1 MKILRPGVAP
11 RPRSARGRLSR
22 RIVTILSVLPLSLL
36 VVATAGSGH
45 AEAQATACSASYST
59 QSEWSGGFV
68 GSVTVTNTGA
78 AALTGWTVTFTFGG
92 DQTVT
97 SEWNATLSQ
106 SIEYVTATSMSYNG
120 SVAVGANTSFGFQGT
135 WSSSD
140 AVPASLTC
148 TPSTTVTP
156 AIVTNVTSSV
166 PVMQGFTSSFEVALS
181 AAPASDVTVSVSAT
195 SGDTG
200 LSVGS
205 GSGLTFTPSDWN
217 TPQDVTIAADASSTG
232 SATFTASAT
241 GYTPATATFTEIAS
255 TPAPQLHVSGNELVN
270 TGGNQVILHGVDR
283 SGTEYACVQ
292 GWGIFDGPNDEAS
305 ILAMKS
311 WGNVTAVRV
320 PLNEACWNAESYVN
334 PTYAGANYINAIK
347 TYVDLLNANGI
358 VAILDLHW
366 TDGLYTGN
374 SSGCSSAEAVC
385 QKPMPDA
392 AEAIPF
398 WTSVANTFKGN
409 NAVIFDLFN
418 EPYASRATGSTTTGW
433 ECWLNGGTCPGIGY
447 QVAGMQSMV
456 NAVRSTGATNVLM
469 LGGEE
474 YANDL
479 TDWLQYEPT
488 DPDNNLV
495 ASWHSYNFNTC
506 DTESCWTSE
515 VAPVIAKVP
524 VIAGEIGEND
534 CGGSYIDSLTSW
546 LESENTSFLAWTWD
560 DWANGC
566 ATGPTLITDYAG
578 DPTPYGAAYKAILQ
592 ALP

>member
-1 MKILRPGVAP
+1 MIAALLPFCLFVA
-11 RPRSARGRLSR
+11 
-22 RIVTILSVLPLSLL
+22 
-36 VVATAGSGH
+36 ATADGGH
-45 AEAQATACSASYST
+45 AEAQAAACSASYST
-59 QSEWSGGFV
+59 TSQWSGGFV
-68 GSVTVTNTGA
+68 AGITVTDTGST
-78 AALTGWTVTFTFGG
+78 ALTGWTVTFTFGG

-97 SEWNATLSQ
+97 STWNATVTQ

-120 SVAVGANTSFGFQGT
+120 SVAAGANTSFGFQGT
-135 WSSSD
+135 WSNSD

-156 AIVTNVTSSV
+156 AIVTSSTGM
-166 PVMQGFTSSFEVALS
+166 PIMQGFTDSFNVALS
-181 AAPASDVTVSVSAT
+181 QEPSSDVTVSAAFT
-195 SGDTG
+195 SGDSG
-200 LSVGS
+200 LSVSS
-205 GSGLTFTPSDWN
+205 GASLTFTPADWN
-217 TPQDVTIAADASSTG
+217 TVQSVTIAANTSGTG
-232 SATFTASAT
+232 SATFTLSSTGYISAT
-241 GYTPATATFTEIAS
+241 VTPTEIAS
-255 TPAPQLHVSGNELVN
+255 TPAPQVHVSGNELVN
-270 TGGNQVILHGVDR
+270 ASGSQVILHGVDR

-311 WGNVTAVRV
+311 WTNVTAVRV
-320 PLNEACWNAESYVN
+320 PLNEACWNAESYVD
-334 PTYAGANYINAIK
+334 PTYAGANYIDAIK

-409 NAVIFDLFN
+409 DAVIFDLFN

-479 TDWLQYEPT
+479 SEWLQYEPT

-495 ASWHSYNFNTC
+495 ASWHSYNFNAC

-515 VAPVIAKVP
+515 VEPVIDEVP

-534 CGGSYIDSLTSW
+534 CAGTYIDPLTSW
-546 LESENTSFLAWTWD
+546 LESENTGFLAWTWD

-566 ATGPTLITDYAG
+566 STGPTLITDYAG
-578 DPTPYGAAYKAILQ
+578 DPTPYGAAYQAILQ